1 MGTFQVGL
9 LLIGTFALLL
19 ALSVPVSVSIIIS
32 SVVTMASTLSLDL
45 GTFVASQRMVGG
57 VDSFSLLAVPFYILC
72 GVLMNTGG
80 IAQKLIDFA
89 KILVGRIPGGLAQ
102 TNILG
107 NTLFGSLS
115 GSSVAASVA
124 IGGVLIPMEEKE
136 GYDKKF
142 AAAVNIASAP
152 TGLIIP
158 PSGILIIYPVLAGCS
173 VVGMIMSGYIPGL
186 MWALACMA
194 VAYIIAKKNHYPTA
208 GKVPASVFFKY
219 FVDAIPSLLLIVII
233 VGGVMSGIFTATE
246 SAAVAVAYTLFL
258 SAAVAVAYTLFLSVV
273 VYRSIKIKDLPKILL
288 DACET
293 TAVIMFL
300 IAGSNVMSF
309 VMSFTGLPSAIG
321 NALISVS
328 SNKYVILLIINLVL
342 LVVGC
347 FMDIT
352 PAVLIFTPIFLP
364 VVQSFGMDPIH
375 FGIMMVMNL
384 GIGNIT
390 PPVGSALFSGC
401 SVADMDMEDM
411 IKPILPFYAAIFVAL
426 MLVAYVP
433 WFSMVLPTLF
443 GAV

>member
-89 KILVGRIPGGLAQ
+89 KILVGRIPGGLAH

-186 MWALACMA
+186 MWALACMV
-194 VAYIIAKKNHYPTA
+194 VAYVIAKKNHYPTA

-258 SAAVAVAYTLFLSVV
+258 SIV

-364 VVQSFGMDPIH
+364 ITRSIGMSDVQ
-375 FGIMMVMNL
+375 FGIMLIMNL
-384 GIGNIT
+384 GIGSVT
-390 PPVGSALFSGC
+390 PPVGSCLFVGCGVGKVKIEGVTKYIVPLFAAMVVALFL
-401 SVADMDMEDM
+401 VTF
-411 IKPILPFYAAIFVAL
+411 IPAIAL
-426 MLVAYVP
+426 VVPYLCGLVP
-433 WFSMVLPTLF
+433 SLGWTM
-443 GAV
+443 